1 MLSEMAP
8 QVAPIFQLNANYE
21 LETLASEA
29 TALDAHLRK
38 AASLKEFADEL
49 QLFAK
54 RNRIQLPPQKTDSRL
69 PTTGFVRQGHMFSA
83 LRRCIEN
90 AEFWSSE
97 GLQKLLE
104 DDYVMPGY
112 DDDTIFQCI
121 IRYKSFNLYKLI
133 SQTFPTVNNK
143 HIVNSLK
150 TILHDV
156 VVDERIE
163 SLHRDGYF
171 GECPVPEEVLVNISY
186 VMLLP
191 VDGDSLKDYLKLLSV
206 DDAILLLQCFVF
218 MLHVVSP
225 ALEKDPLKSAMFDGP
240 ITEKRIVAWMDLL
253 LSAHLMALS
262 SLSDV
267 ERLMSDITLCIQKQQ
282 LFYNEL
288 SELGTLLQHFQE
300 NTKPQKYNEA
310 YAIETITL

>member
-8 QVAPIFQLNANYE
+8 QVAPIYQLNADYK
-21 LETLASEA
+21 LQTLASEA
-29 TALDAHLRK
+29 TTLDSHLQK
-38 AASLKEFADEL
+38 AVGLKEFAQEL
-49 QLFAK
+49 QQFAK

-90 AEFWSSE
+90 AGFWSSE

-121 IRYKSFNLYKLI
+121 IKYKSFDLYKLI
-133 SQTFPTVNNK
+133 SQTFPTVDDK
-143 HIVNSLK
+143 HIVNSFK
-150 TILHDV
+150 TILHGV
-156 VVDERIE
+156 VVEERIE

-171 GECPVPEEVLVNISY
+171 GECPVAEQVLVDISY

-191 VDGDSLKDYLKLLSV
+191 VDGGSLKDHLKLLTV

-225 ALEKDPLKSAMFDGP
+225 ALEKDPLKSALFDGQ
-240 ITEKRIVAWMDLL
+240 ITERRVVVWMDLI

-262 SLSDV
+262 NLSDV

-282 LFYNEL
+282 FFYNEL
-288 SELGTLLQHFQE
+288 SQLGILLQHFQE
-300 NTKPQKYNEA
+300 NTKPQKYDEA

>member
-1 MLSEMAP
+1 
-8 QVAPIFQLNANYE
+8 
-21 LETLASEA
+21 
-29 TALDAHLRK
+29 
-38 AASLKEFADEL
+38 
-49 QLFAK
+49 
-54 RNRIQLPPQKTDSRL
+54 
-69 PTTGFVRQGHMFSA
+69 MFSA

-121 IRYKSFNLYKLI
+121 IKYKSFDLYKLI

-156 VVDERIE
+156 VVEERIE

-171 GECPVPEEVLVNISY
+171 GECPVPEQVLANISY

-191 VDGDSLKDYLKLLSV
+191 VDVSSLKDYLKLLTV

-225 ALEKDPLKSAMFDGP
+225 ALEKDPSKSTLFDGQ
-240 ITEKRIVAWMDLL
+240 ITERRVVVWMDLI

-282 LFYNEL
+282 FFYKEL
-288 SELGTLLQHFQE
+288 SELSILLQHFQE
-300 NTKPQKYNEA
+300 NKKPQKYDEA
-310 YAIETITL
+310 YTIEKITL